1 MVPQLREKCGII
13 LSTFLL
19 FCTFFCSKMK
29 QNVKKE
35 VRDISIVKKAVVNVR
50 HSLRAFIVG
59 SIAVILILAILSA
72 FYKPAYIVKYN
83 GEFLGYCSSKS
94 KMQERINKYITTG
107 NSTNPNIAYVDMD
120 SVPIYNFTFLKRNV
134 ETTDNEIFN
143 TIASAGITYYH
154 YYALQLDSQDKYY
167 VSNYSEAE
175 KVVDELKDKNSK
187 NIDDIKIAERYDTK
201 LETFTEIDECVSE
214 LYEKKKVYETP
225 SGTVT
230 SEYVEELGL
239 DMIEPVNGMISS
251 RFGIR
256 ARDNHKGLDIAN
268 SMGTTV
274 RASASGTVTCARYSG
289 GYGNLVIISHGNGI
303 QTYYG
308 HNSKF
313 YVTEGQEVEQGDPI
327 AAMGST
333 GISTGPHCHFE
344 IRING
349 VPQNPQKYLFKDR

>member
-1 MVPQLREKCGII
+1 MGSVAVFLII
-13 LSTFLL
+13 
-19 FCTFFCSKMK
+19 
-29 QNVKKE
+29 
-35 VRDISIVKKAVVNVR
+35 A
-50 HSLRAFIVG
+50 
-59 SIAVILILAILSA
+59 ILAA
-72 FYKPAYIVKYN
+72 FYKPAYIVTYN

-94 KMQERINKYITTG
+94 KMQERINTYISTG
-107 NSTNPNIAYVDMD
+107 NSTNQNIAYVDID
-120 SVPIYNFTFLKRNV
+120 TLPVYSLTFLKKNI
-134 ETTDNEIFN
+134 ETSDEEIYSAV
-143 TIASAGITYYH
+143 ASAGITYYH
-154 YYALQLDSQDKYY
+154 YFAVQLDDEDKYY
-167 VSNYSEAE
+167 VSKYSEAE
-175 KVVDELKDKNSK
+175 QIINDLKAKDSK

-201 LETFTEIDECVSE
+201 LEEFTDIEKCVSE
-214 LYEKKKVYETP
+214 LYEEKKVYVTE
-225 SGTVT
+225 SGTLT
-230 SEYVEELGL
+230 SQYVERLGL
-239 DMIEPVNGMISS
+239 DMIEPVSGIITS

-274 RASASGTVTCARYSG
+274 RASAAGTVTCARYSG

-313 YVTEGQEVEQGDPI
+313 YVTEGQYVEQGEPL

-349 VPQNPQKYLFKDR
+349 VAQNPQNYLFIGR